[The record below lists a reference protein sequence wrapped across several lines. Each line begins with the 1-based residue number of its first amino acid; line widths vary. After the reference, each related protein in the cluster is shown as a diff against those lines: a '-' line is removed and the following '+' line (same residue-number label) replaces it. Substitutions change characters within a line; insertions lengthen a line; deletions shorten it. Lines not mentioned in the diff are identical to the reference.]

1 MPTPRYFHG
10 AEKPLWE
17 RIDQIL
23 KSLGYS
29 TTYGDVI
36 SRLEAFVSKARA
48 LKNKPDEARL
58 RVQIS
63 SIVRSC
69 AEVSYSGD
77 YKSLE
82 EQLETIR
89 HGHWTKDYIQI
100 AKLARYFGLCRDL
113 GKLAQR
119 LSFRGTT
126 KAITLERLRA
136 SEAEKPA
143 GALKPCYVHAEV
155 QLLLYY
161 EQYPSNKLPRVIG
174 CSKSACFLCDML
186 IKRLGNYQISC
197 SHGRL
202 YNRWTITDESWMSVE
217 RALYFRDLLQTM
229 TTEISFLA
237 RKLAVTDPGLL
248 RNRRFGLESRAV
260 LPLSSNSSLEFP
272 RKSAEPRTDNFT
284 PQISISTTT
293 EPKPTPDQLKTALDS
308 QTEEVAATGF
318 ATMHPAATVS
328 CLNLPAA
335 LDLRKKDLP
344 HHQKLDSKAETC
356 LDLDRL
362 IVMFDCSSI
371 STGSLS
377 IQQIEI
383 NKSGNNENEV
393 KNIRVNEIPDTEMC
407 IGSVRSSKL
416 KFRLQTQGSEALE
429 IEIVSN

>member
-1 MPTPRYFHG
+1 MTRLWTPQLRREFHKAVETLYETSNNPSEEINYRNSLRDAPPSRHTLQLRDELQLADHVAYLAHTQEGAYTISAACVEENENGLIIRLASNRTQGDELQDLLFEDVVGLSKERILQRVRPPWMPTPPYFRG

-23 KSLGYS
+23 KSFGYS

-48 LKNKPDEARL
+48 LKNKPDEAQL
-58 RVQIS
+58 RVAIS

-82 EQLETIR
+82 EQLKTIP
-89 HGHWTKDYIQI
+89 HNLVTKDYMQI
-100 AKLARYFGLCRDL
+100 DKLARYFGLCRDL

-126 KAITLERLRA
+126 KAITLERLIA
-136 SEAEKPA
+136 FEAEKPA
-143 GALKPCYVHAEV
+143 GALKPCYVHAE
-155 QLLLYY
+155 
-161 EQYPSNKLPRVIG
+161 
-174 CSKSACFLCDML
+174 
-186 IKRLGNYQISC
+186 
-197 SHGRL
+197 
-202 YNRWTITDESWMSVE
+202 
-217 RALYFRDLLQTM
+217 
-229 TTEISFLA
+229 
-237 RKLAVTDPGLL
+237 
-248 RNRRFGLESRAV
+248 
-260 LPLSSNSSLEFP
+260 
-272 RKSAEPRTDNFT
+272 
-284 PQISISTTT
+284 
-293 EPKPTPDQLKTALDS
+293 TALDS

-335 LDLRKKDLP
+335 LDLQKRDLP

-377 IQQIEI
+377 IQQIET
-383 NKSGNNENEV
+383 NKPSNNENGV

-416 KFRLQTQGSEALE
+416 KFRLQTQGNEALE